1 MPVQLNMVEQHYQ
14 AVLEVT
20 RDGATF
26 VEVARRSGVSRQ
38 TVHAWL
44 KRYAVGGLSGW
55 LTCRPSRIRVRTRA
69 SVLTRGR
76 A

>member
-1 MPVQLNMVEQHYQ
+1 MPVELNMVEQHYQ

-44 KRYAVGGLSGW
+44 KRYAVGGLSG
-55 LTCRPSRIRVRTRA
+55 LADVPSKPDSYPHPSQR
-69 SVLTRGR
+69 SH
-76 A
+76 